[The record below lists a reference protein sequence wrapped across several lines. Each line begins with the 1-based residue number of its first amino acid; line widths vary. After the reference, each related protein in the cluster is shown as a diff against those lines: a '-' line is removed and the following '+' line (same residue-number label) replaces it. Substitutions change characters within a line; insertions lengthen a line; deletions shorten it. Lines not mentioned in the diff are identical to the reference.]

1 MAKSKKSKL
10 IKQMEQKM
18 TTLPYPKVHV
28 VINPAAGQDEPILN
42 VLNDVFH
49 AAGVDWENSLT
60 HKSGDATRLA
70 AEAAASGVDLVAA
83 YGGDGTQMEIANG
96 LLGTGMPQAILPG
109 GTGNAM
115 AHDLGISLNL
125 REAAELIVTSP
136 KRRAVDLAKIGDTVF
151 MLRAYAGLSADQAAS
166 REEKDKY
173 GQLAYVQ
180 AGLKFIKDVPAAQYK
195 ATVDGEVIDGEA
207 LICFILNAG
216 SIGAVMGMEIPK
228 VGDVSINDGYLDLY
242 AVTKGVQPLRA
253 VSKYIFHHKGSDAG
267 VYHWRGKEIT
277 LKADPVQD
285 VWIDG
290 EFGGKTPFTVS
301 AMPQALEIVVP
312 A

>member
-1 MAKSKKSKL
+1 MA
-10 IKQMEQKM
+10 
-18 TTLPYPKVHV
+18 LPYTRVHV
-28 VINPAAGQDEPILN
+28 VINPTAGQDEPILN

-49 AAGVDWENSLT
+49 PAGVDWDTSLT

-83 YGGDGTQMEIANG
+83 YGGDGTQMEVANG
-96 LLGTGMPQAILPG
+96 LLGTGVPQAILPG

-136 KRRAVDLAKIGDTVF
+136 KRRAIDLAKMGDQVF
-151 MLRAYAGLSADQAAS
+151 MLRAYAGLSSDKAAS

-180 AGLKFIKDVPAAQYK
+180 AGLKFIREVPPAHFK
-195 ATVDGEVIDGEA
+195 ATVDGEIIEGDA

-216 SIGAVMGMEIPK
+216 SIGGVMGIEIPK
-228 VGDVSINDGYLDLY
+228 VGNVNVSDGFLDLY
-242 AVTKGVQPLRA
+242 AVTKGVQPFRA
-253 VSKYIFHHKGSDAG
+253 ISKHIFHHDGSDAG
-267 VYHWRGKEIT
+267 VYHWSGKEIT
-277 LKADPVQD
+277 LEVDPVQD

-290 EFGGKTPFTVS
+290 EPGGKTPFTVS
-301 AMPQALEIVVP
+301 AMPLALEIVVP

>member
-1 MAKSKKSKL
+1 
-10 IKQMEQKM
+10 M

-28 VINPAAGQDEPILN
+28 VINPASGQDEPILN
-42 VLNDVFH
+42 VLNRVFH
-49 AAGVDWENSLT
+49 PAGVDWENSLT

-83 YGGDGTQMEIANG
+83 YGGDGTQMEVANG
-96 LLGTGMPQAILPG
+96 LLGTGVPQAILPG

-136 KRRAVDLAKIGDTVF
+136 KRQAVDLAKMGDKVF
-151 MLRAYAGLSADQAAS
+151 MLRAYAGLSADEAAS
-166 REEKDKY
+166 REEKDKH
-173 GQLAYVQ
+173 GQLAYIQ
-180 AGLKFIKDVPAAQYK
+180 AGLKFLKEVKTAHYK
-195 ATVDGEVIDGEA
+195 ATVDGEIIEGEA
-207 LICFILNAG
+207 VICYILNAG
-216 SIGAVMGMEIPK
+216 SIGGVMGIEIPK
-228 VGDVSINDGYLDLY
+228 VGDVSVSDGYLDLY
-242 AVTKGVQPLRA
+242 AITKGLQPFRA
-253 VSKYIFHHKGSDAG
+253 VSKHIFHHEGSDGG

-277 LKADPVQD
+277 LEADPVQD

-290 EFGGKTPFTVS
+290 ELDGKTPITVE
-301 AMPQALEIVVP
+301 AIPQAHEIVVP

>member
-1 MAKSKKSKL
+1 
-10 IKQMEQKM
+10 M
-18 TTLPYPKVHV
+18 TNLPYTKVHV

-42 VLNDVFH
+42 VLNHVFH
-49 AAGVDWENSLT
+49 PAGVDWDNSLT

-70 AEAAASGVDLVAA
+70 AEAAASGIDLVAA
-83 YGGDGTQMEIANG
+83 YGGDGTQMEVANG
-96 LLGTGMPQAILPG
+96 LLGTGVPQAILPG

-136 KRRAVDLAKIGDTVF
+136 KRRAVDLAKIGDQIF
-151 MLRAYAGLSADQAAS
+151 MLRAYAGLSSDEAAS
-166 REEKDKY
+166 REEKDKH

-180 AGLKFIKDVPAAQYK
+180 SGLKFISDKQEVHFR
-195 ATVDGEVIDGEA
+195 ATVDGEVIEGEA

-216 SIGAVMGMEIPK
+216 SIGGVMGISLPT
-228 VGDVSINDGYLDLY
+228 VGTVDISDGYLDLY
-242 AVTKGVQPLRA
+242 AITKGLKPLRA
-253 VSKYIFHHKGSDAG
+253 VSKHIFNHEGSDAG

-277 LKADPVQD
+277 IEADPVQD

-290 EFGGKTPFTVS
+290 EFGGQTPFRTIVQ
-301 AMPQALEIVVP
+301 AQALEIVVP

>member
-1 MAKSKKSKL
+1 MA
-10 IKQMEQKM
+10 
-18 TTLPYPKVHV
+18 LPYPKVHV
-28 VINPAAGQDEPILN
+28 VINPTAGQDEPILN
-42 VLNDVFH
+42 VLNHVFH
-49 AAGVDWENSLT
+49 PAGVDWDTSLT

-83 YGGDGTQMEIANG
+83 YGGDGTQMEVANG
-96 LLGTGMPQAILPG
+96 LLGTGVPQAILPG

-125 REAAELIVTSP
+125 REAADLIVTSP
-136 KRRAVDLAKIGDTVF
+136 KRRAIDLAKMGDQVF
-151 MLRAYAGLSADQAAS
+151 MLRAYAGLSSDKAAS

-180 AGLKFIKDVPAAQYK
+180 AGLKFIREVPPAHFK
-195 ATVDGEVIDGEA
+195 ATVDGEFIEGDA

-216 SIGAVMGMEIPK
+216 SIGGVMGIEIPK
-228 VGDVSINDGYLDLY
+228 VGNVNVSDGFLDLY
-242 AVTKGVQPLRA
+242 AVTKGVQPFRA
-253 VSKYIFHHKGSDAG
+253 ISKHIFHHEGSDAG
-267 VYHWRGKEIT
+267 VYHWSGKEIT
-277 LKADPVQD
+277 LEVDPVQD

-290 EFGGKTPFTVS
+290 ELGGKTPFTVS
-301 AMPQALEIVVP
+301 AMPLALEIVIP

>member
-1 MAKSKKSKL
+1 M
-10 IKQMEQKM
+10 
-18 TTLPYPKVHV
+18 TLPYPKVHV
-28 VINPAAGQDEPILN
+28 VINPTAGQDEPILN

-49 AAGVDWENSLT
+49 PAGVDWDNSLT

-83 YGGDGTQMEIANG
+83 YGGDGTQMEVANG
-96 LLGTGMPQAILPG
+96 LLGTGVHQAILPG

-115 AHDLGISLNL
+115 AHDLGISLKL

-136 KRRAVDLAKIGDTVF
+136 KRRAIDLAKMGDQIF
-151 MLRAYAGLSADQAAS
+151 MLRAYAGMSSDEAAS

-180 AGLKFIKDVPAAQYK
+180 AGLKFIREVPAAHFK
-195 ATVDGEVIDGEA
+195 ATVDGEIIEGDA

-216 SIGAVMGMEIPK
+216 SIGGVMGIEIPK
-228 VGDVSINDGYLDLY
+228 VGNVSISDGLLDLY
-242 AVTKGVQPLRA
+242 AVTKGVQPFRA
-253 VSKYIFHHKGSDAG
+253 ISKYIFHHHGSDAG
-267 VYHWRGKEIT
+267 VYHWSGKEIT
-277 LKADPVQD
+277 LEVDPVQD

-290 EFGGKTPFTVS
+290 EPGGETPFTVS
-301 AMPQALEIVVP
+301 AMPLALEIVVP

>member
-1 MAKSKKSKL
+1 
-10 IKQMEQKM
+10 M

-42 VLNDVFH
+42 VLNHVFH
-49 AAGVDWENSLT
+49 PAGVDWDNSLT

-83 YGGDGTQMEIANG
+83 YGGDGTQMEVANG
-96 LLGTGMPQAILPG
+96 LLGTGVPQAILPG

-115 AHDLGISLNL
+115 AHDLGISLML
-125 REAAELIVTSP
+125 REATELIVTSSN
-136 KRRAVDLAKIGDTVF
+136 RRAIDLAKMGDQVF
-151 MLRAYAGLSADQAAS
+151 MLRAYAGLSADEAAS

-180 AGLKFIKDVPAAQYK
+180 AGLKFITETPEGHYRVNI
-195 ATVDGEVIDGEA
+195 DGEIIEGEA

-216 SIGAVMGMEIPK
+216 SIGGVMGISLPTI
-228 VGDVSINDGYLDLY
+228 GDVDISDGYLDLY
-242 AVTKGVQPLRA
+242 AVTKKLKPFRA
-253 VSKYIFHHKGSDAG
+253 VSKHIYKHEGSDEDVG

-277 LKADPVQD
+277 IESDPIQD

-290 EFGGKTPFTVS
+290 ELGGQTPITVS
-301 AMPQALEIVVP
+301 AVPQALEIVVP